1 MALTRVTSGGIAPG
15 IEIKFNA
22 QNEPQMTGNLPA
34 ISFNGD
40 TDTGM
45 YQSAANEI
53 SFATA
58 GIKRFTIGADGKLKT
73 YRDASDTTG
82 TIVGGTNPDFDNAT
96 NIMLYVNQSD
106 LNASDAIT
114 NTGGNVN
121 SPFKTIERA
130 LLEAARRSY
139 VADTGSSN
147 PGAGGD
153 HENDKFEAYTIMV
166 MPGDYTVDNR
176 PGVIGT
182 SNLTFT
188 NFENELYKF
197 NPKTGGIVV
206 PRGTSIVGYDLR
218 KTVVRP
224 KFVPNPSS
232 TLGADTGDQV
242 GEAYQSNSTT
252 IDAANMIEKAR
263 GYIVE
268 QAFLAVDAQFPSVS
282 KINAKCQRD
291 IGLVVDAWIADLREG
306 GNANTFV
313 AAERY
318 TDGTNLLHV
327 TGTNEKTATLWAI
340 DYAHTIAIKAAHAFA
355 GGYAHTSLSGSTVD
369 KPTYTA
375 GVDYTVGDGDCSG
388 IDTGLAALGGVVSG
402 PSSVSSDGVFG
413 IILNNPDTYT
423 TLVNKTPG
431 VYERTAI
438 FKVTGGCYFWQM
450 TFKDATGTPA
460 NGVTYSNGV
469 PTFATAA
476 NAAYSHH
483 RVVSFTYADQ
493 RTADGDLATYYQKID
508 HWDTTLDGG
517 NARKARREEFEIVGD
532 RTLSTTIDTV
542 NGCSPYIFNCSLRSV
557 FGLCGMHT
565 DGSKVSEKSFKSM
578 VVAQFTGISL
588 QRDNNAFWQPKDLE
602 GDPNN
607 TNFNDPTGVNNPPIY
622 ADPDA
627 QYRPSWRHFHIKATD
642 GAFIQVVSVFAV
654 GYADQFLSESGGDM
668 SITNSNSNF
677 GQISLRAKGS
687 QAQSFAPAAQGRI
700 TAIIPPRG
708 ISSTQQVAEF
718 YAIDYETTWQRN
730 QQTDKTFNEAAVAR
744 FTSNQNKFRIYLD
757 IGGLNSE
764 DDIPEL
770 IVDAFDH
777 SQNQTVTK
785 RFLTF
790 GSNNNYNLFRDYYST
805 TGVAPISEARIQAI
819 VETED
824 GNENPYSAAIFLT
837 GEGNNETSGQNAQRQ
852 GYFWD
857 PVEEKIYIKINSS
870 DSDSV
875 AFLTNFI
882 FAKTTESVFTTT
894 EETNPDGSISIV
906 TGTSDIEVLQ
916 YFDGFPSTLT
926 TKKYID
932 SRASSPSDLLWRV
945 EYTIPKSSQVIPK
958 PPEKRFIIK
967 GTRLDNDSTGMPYT
981 DFRFQIFDVEEVT
994 SWEKNVRDG
1003 VYYLTIIRSDV
1014 NTFAYNTSNNPDTIS
1029 RRPLENGSAVFTV
1042 NKIEGLNLFDKD
1054 CRVSSNINYLYPS
1067 VNEEGP
1073 TYDIRR
1079 IWNPPQADSRVLVE
1093 YIGNGKRVK
1102 DLSVPNA
1109 SFFYSGDNTTPYK
1122 EVPAMTSVTAEACHR
1137 LVQALDLRYAGGTQA
1152 LATRPVIAPVVSW
1165 DSRNSASDHTTGD
1178 VNIYGTGTARRGD
1191 KYTMS
1196 LAVGNDENI
1205 FGINGEASQRRIFV
1219 VEPGKTYT
1227 APVEGNAVSMINS
1240 APIVPLFRPSILR
1253 ASSHTWEY
1261 VGLGSGNYSTGFP
1274 NLQTRVLK
1282 PYEQFIAQGYE
1293 NAGGFVASSGTNS
1306 NGDFYIGS
1314 QVVQAGGTSTVTL
1327 NVPKVRKSSESNYV
1341 DISNLEN
1348 RISNSVVNVTAT
1360 TAKNT
1365 AGQSAL
1371 KALSNFFNTAKLSVT
1386 DRATIQ
1392 NLIVNERFYIASTRI
1407 ANGEKF
1413 PEANQEAYGFVKGA
1427 RPEKTGFISTDTND
1441 RLYVSPKY
1449 LDAWR
1454 IKRQLISASNITLDN
1469 NRIYIQPLSRTLMD
1483 NSATGSVALTSTST
1497 SIKVKESAGIPSYG
1511 IVDIG
1516 MQLKYVES
1524 DDFQLIGSTKTYLNP
1539 QVLVSL
1545 YYDKIDYTTNT
1556 IYLRSIQNYKN
1567 RQTYLQNIL
1576 GTVGFTNV
1584 IKHWSSP
1591 IDDGAAASEKDIKY
1605 LRSRLVNDVDVNI
1618 LDAALAGGT
1627 ATPIVINATDWANFP
1642 DRGAVT
1648 LRENPVG
1655 GAFRYSTYVYFKASS
1670 PGSLT
1675 LVRKVPNATANDTG
1689 HTYTSSYTN
1698 GLAGVDPKNVF
1709 FSGCTTTVSFYD
1721 RWAREEPFIPSVE
1734 SISEDVDLESATLY
1748 TVPEKVDAYT
1758 GSIDEEFVDNSLPN
1772 PFSAKALGVNL
1783 QNRQAVKK
1791 FTPLSDFSQ
1800 AQKWCE
1806 VSGFGLNDNV
1816 ELLLKPGYYK
1826 LDNSTFPCQ
1835 LTINGTGLRK
1845 DINTLAG
1852 KEVTG
1857 TSAGRMGGFLESNVK
1872 RGDSIY
1878 LYRAPS
1884 FRDQYGRNSD
1894 SFSSSVSG
1902 GLTSKGGF
1910 SLNNIHFLGLNDAI
1924 TKNEILDET
1933 YSSDGNVIKSRR
1945 LVRKAWYIKT
1955 SSGFPASTQNVPG
1968 GLKFTGRAENAITA
1982 GQVRISP
1989 YLHSDDI
1996 LLAKLDNADSI
2007 TGSGD
2012 DCTFNPGGTG
2022 GVGANLDLSQNARY
2036 MVITLDAANFTG
2048 TSGTPSD
2055 AQRFIWARNYIIP
2068 GTTMYWQATQNAN
2081 ADNATPTTK
2090 VLNVRYINRTI
2101 EENPANWVTGA
2112 DSEKI
2117 EILVSVSRSAAGD
2130 NTNKSVSRGNNQFTN
2145 NTEDLDL
2152 TGYSNTSY
2160 ADMIFV
2166 NRDGDEFTTLAYNWC
2181 VERRRSLLPKSF
2193 AWGDGYQ
2200 GAIIKTVPSQ
2210 AASGVTTLTLND
2222 TTLLQDGDIIFGPG
2236 IPNGTTI
2243 TVQNAT
2249 TITLTDA
2256 TTAIITANTKVSF
2269 TQSDDFG
2276 NEIPKFD
2283 TPEIFGIINGYDRG
2297 TLNLV
2302 IDLNPSYEIDSTI
2315 KPYPHTSF
2323 DSYVAM
2329 IMQMRSDTNEDG
2341 GVTLPYKY
2349 NGFKR
2354 ITGTVSNRFVLLQ
2367 VSPNEIYGFGD
2378 SENKNNIENP
2388 SGNANAFIDNVGL
2401 NSGIMGRFGG
2411 FTPFS
2416 LGQSGGVGTGASF
2429 TSNQV
2434 VFSSAD
2440 TTAKVQTALNNAL
2453 ASGGTGYNGRAVVN
2467 LIPTGNATGVGASV
2481 SVNVSNGVI
2490 QNFTV
2495 GGTLTADYNG
2505 TFTATIED
2513 GKGFIDVNG
2522 STVSTSTTSFA
2533 NDEQFI
2539 AVAKANLLAPVCPYL
2554 DSGTTRDNA
2563 IGKNI
2568 YLNWPYNHRTL
2579 RRRFKSADLPITGNF
2594 TSPLI
2599 NVDAIPGSN
2608 VPFSLNNCTIG
2619 GQSPSNSLANRFG
2632 GGYGGGL
2639 IRARGSNLSL
2649 SGLRIRGN
2657 LSLDWTG
2664 LMYKGNSRAGGTF
2677 TYGHSVELLQMEDEN
2692 SLQALGGSNARR
2704 LGVARD
2710 DEDFQRVSGFN
2721 PDQTLFLEPS
2731 KTPYGDLSDA
2741 DSRTFPIS
2749 SYQAIRRFNQGG
2761 SVNFP
2766 QVNDSEGNQIFPAVT
2781 IPAGGLLTRTS
2792 INERFLSP
2800 FPIRYN
2806 DLNTGYTTGEASA
2819 FRLRWNNSG
2828 STVSNGSSTGGAIY
2842 PRELTF
2848 LYPLND
2854 AEFVKNIFVGA
2865 FASKIVKTTNINT
2878 AYATVTNVTLPTT
2891 AYNESGVAT
2900 GGGAYRLARVRYS
2913 GSIPLA
2919 TAAGSDLLF
2928 LTNYL
2933 TTNRYKYVTTTTS
2946 RYAKENYQ
2954 GHSNLNLIESGTQ
2967 YEINA
2972 DIKVEKTGSP
2982 TPNLSRN
2989 AIVYLHNTVDP
3000 TVRATTP
3007 AQAYLTTDGS
3017 GNVTT
3022 LDFLDYGSG
3031 HLESDEFTVQQTSV
3045 RSSNVITTGDNLRL
3059 TAVRNLSA
3067 NIQMFE
3073 PGEIMGVLPTN
3084 CFVLNSINNP
3094 SFSNLYSAL
3103 KKAKTIF
3110 KPGSY
3115 IQLGGTYYKVAQD
3128 GQSYANKPYIGVY
3141 RYVNPS
3147 NTSDIRANI
3156 VVMLEDTEYAPT
3168 YSSNTRFD
3176 VFDNDNL
3183 LDYWPEK
3190 GKVMIGDLELC
3201 DFAKTGDPT
3210 TNTGYTI
3217 TLQRDMEQYFPS
3229 YIRDWEGLDP
3239 LESLAQ
3245 DVTVGSFIPTS
3256 LKLADPVDVTCSG
3269 FKRLAGIDGNSLQQ
3283 ESCQYPYIAPDG
3295 KYCTNTAVAY
3305 IKADDDLAI
3314 AKEKL
3319 SIGQAIHIPYRDLSV
3334 STSNSP
3340 TDDSSFKVGPA
3351 LGTAGSNI
3359 STNRAGDLRISGKI
3373 TSGTDRYMNYWYRY
3387 QFLSKNKNNS
3397 LIYNSVNTL
3406 ATAKIYWSPGG
3417 RNRLSG
3423 AGYYITNRGIR
3434 FYGYRW
3440 YSLTGTSR
3448 TTSDN
3453 DLTISGGDTMYIQT
3467 EGTYTAEL
3475 KSGGI
3480 LDVTAV
3486 ASGGLYLGQPISGT
3500 GIPANAYISGYA
3512 GYNEEGVSLSGR
3524 GGVGTYLVSVAGA
3537 VTTATASSTTVSG
3550 GRVGRDYAVYYPG
3563 QSSYWSRR
3571 LADYGKSYNHTNGQT
3586 TLTFTSNHHKNFGSG
3601 SILMYF
3607 YGASE
3612 DNAVLALDKALIND
3626 MVTTPGATGNEF
3638 HLTKNINDIKNNE
3651 SAHKLFKT
3659 RIVDID
3665 STANSNNTIKVY
3677 LADEL
3682 PEHYIDSSTARHYGF
3697 AIVNYGGWTYPSQ
3710 GGSNFRVN
3718 NVAPGSDNT
3727 KIRVPNRS
3735 RRIQPGDT
3743 LKYSWEDDTT
3753 TPNSPEVKNYSG
3765 QVIADN
3771 YNSTTGFS
3779 ELTLSTPTNHILYS
3793 GYGTPQHWL
3802 SVGDVFISHRTGNFV
3817 TNGPVMNKFIY
3828 SDTGLKMSF
3837 GSYRMWYENINN
3849 YISVTNGITGRA
3861 GWVGNFALSSD
3872 GKKVTGL
3879 GLGGASA
3886 IQWGRQYNSGVWL
3899 AAHPTT
3905 PRWVGFNGRYYSGTK
3920 FSNLMMEIQKRD
3932 SIENWISYVSR
3943 VGAFEGGRAYGDFG
3957 SHAFYPINHQHLTSG
3972 SLYVGLN
3979 TANRSLGYAGAY
3991 DISQYQWSPDNTKLV
4006 IGLQNGSVTTST
4018 GAVTGTGESRI
4029 EEGLIISHVQ
4039 HYKPV
4044 GWPGHDGNGGLSFN
4058 INSFE
4063 PAGTISWT
4071 QNSTAVSGSGTTFLQ
4086 DVMPGDQVYS
4096 EEGNDATPT
4105 HVGTVKSVTNDTTL
4119 VLTAG
4124 TPISTGSTGDWS
4136 VISPRVKKAGDNA
4149 PNQSIIFSGN
4159 AVDTGLTVGNG
4170 GTIATRISNDFQT
4183 PGNNVIR
4190 SGMPGWDR
4198 YNFAFRV
4205 SKRTY
4210 NQTPLLN
4217 TRGEI
4222 TPVNSYNLAHLVVQ
4236 PKIGDLS
4243 EFQGQIMNV
4252 SVTRLNPKTHIER
4265 SISVISGNQDQINI

>member
-106 LNASDAIT
+106 LNATDAIS

-153 HENDKFEAYTIMV
+153 HENDRFEAYTIMV

-182 SNLTFT
+182 SNLTFGT
-188 NFENELYKF
+188 FENELYKF

-340 DYAHTIAIKAAHAFA
+340 DYAHTIAIKAAHAF
-355 GGYAHTSLSGSTVD
+355 GSGYSHTSLAGSTVA

-450 TFKDATGTPA
+450 TFKDAKGTPA

-469 PTFATAA
+469 PTFATAS

-700 TAIIPPRG
+700 TAIVPPRG
-708 ISSTQQVAEF
+708 ISSTAQTAEF
-718 YAIDYETTWQRN
+718 YAIDYNTTWQRN
-730 QQTDKTFNEAAVAR
+730 GQGDKNYNQGFVSS
-744 FTSNQNKFRIYLD
+744 FTSNQNKFRLYLD

-764 DDIPEL
+764 KDIPEL
-770 IVDAFDH
+770 IVDAYDH
-777 SQNQTVTK
+777 TTNTTVTK
-785 RFLTF
+785 RFLNF

-805 TGVAPISEARIQAI
+805 TGVAPASEAQIQTT

-824 GNENPYSAAIFLT
+824 GGTTIYTAAIATGGETTAETT
-837 GEGNNETSGQNAQRQ
+837 GENAQRQ

-857 PVEEKIYIKINSS
+857 ATVNKIYIKVNADDAAT
-870 DSDSV
+870 DS
-875 AFLTNFI
+875 FLNNFV
-882 FAKTTESVFTTT
+882 FATTTEAVFTTT
-894 EETNPDGSISIV
+894 EQTNPDGSISIV
-906 TGTSDIEVLQ
+906 TGTSEITVLK

-926 TKKYID
+926 TSKYID
-932 SRASSPSDLLWRV
+932 GRAATPADLLWRV
-945 EYTIPKSSQVIPK
+945 EYTIPKASQVIPK

-981 DFRFQIFDVEEVT
+981 DFRFQVFDVEEVT

-1014 NTFAYNTSNNPDTIS
+1014 NIFAYNTTNNPDTIS

-1079 IWNPPQADSRVLVE
+1079 IWNPPQTDSRVLVE
-1093 YIGNGKRVK
+1093 PIGNGKRVK

-1109 SFFYSGDNTTPYK
+1109 SYFFSGVGTTPFK
-1122 EVPAMTSVTAEACHR
+1122 EIPSMTSVTAEACHR
-1137 LVQALDLRYAGGTQA
+1137 LVQALDLRYAGTNNQSS
-1152 LATRPVIAPVVSW
+1152 ATRPSVAPVVSW
-1165 DSRNSASDHTTGD
+1165 DSRNGAADHTTGNVD
-1178 VNIYGTGTARRGD
+1178 IYGAGAFRRGANGLLSGISS
-1191 KYTMS
+1191 T
-1196 LAVGNDENI
+1196 VNQNI
-1205 FGINGEASQRRIFV
+1205 FGIDDEANARRIVV
-1219 VEPGKTYT
+1219 VEPSKNFT
-1227 APVEGNAVSMINS
+1227 APSETDTVSLTNAS
-1240 APIVPLFRPSILR
+1240 PIVPLFRPSILR

-1341 DISNLEN
+1341 DITNLEN
-1348 RISNSVVNVTAT
+1348 RISNAVVNVTAT
-1360 TAKNT
+1360 TAKNS

-1392 NLIVNERFYIASTRI
+1392 NLIVNERLYIASTRI

-1454 IKRQLISASNITLDN
+1454 IKRQLISASNVTLDN

-1483 NSATGSVALTSTST
+1483 NNASGSVALTTTSNT
-1497 SIKVKESAGIPSYG
+1497 VKVKEAAGIPSYG
-1511 IVDIG
+1511 IVDVG
-1516 MQLKYVES
+1516 MKLKYVES
-1524 DDFQLIGSTKTYLNP
+1524 NDYKIVGSTSTYLNP
-1539 QVLVSL
+1539 EILVSL
-1545 YYDKIDYTTNT
+1545 YYTGIDYTTNT
-1556 IYLRSIQNYKN
+1556 ITLNSIQNYKAK
-1567 RQTYLQNIL
+1567 QGYLEDIL
-1576 GTVGFTNV
+1576 GTSGYTSV
-1584 IKHWSSP
+1584 IKHWSNP
-1591 IDDGAAASEKDIKY
+1591 IDDGASASEKDIKY
-1605 LRSRLVNDVDVNI
+1605 LRSVLTSNVDVNSV
-1618 LDAALAGGT
+1618 GNPT
-1627 ATPIVINATDWANFP
+1627 PSSPATISISGTDWANFP

-1655 GAFRYSTYVYFKASS
+1655 GTFRYSTYVYYKSS
-1670 PGSLT
+1670 STGNLI
-1675 LVRKVPNATANDTG
+1675 LVRKVPNASANDAG
-1689 HTYTSSYTN
+1689 HTYTTGYNN
-1698 GLAGVDPKNVF
+1698 GLAGVPSRNVF

-1758 GSIDEEFVDNSLPN
+1758 GSIDESFVDNSLPN

-1791 FTPLSDFSQ
+1791 FSPLSTFGQ
-1800 AQKWCE
+1800 AQTWCE

-1826 LDNSTFPCQ
+1826 LDGSTFPCQ
-1835 LTINGTGLRK
+1835 LTINGTGLQK
-1845 DINTLAG
+1845 DTSILAG
-1852 KEVTG
+1852 KEETG
-1857 TSAGRMGGFLESNVK
+1857 TSAGRMGGFLESTVK

-1910 SLNNIHFLGLNDAI
+1910 NLSNVHFLGLNDAI

-1933 YSSDGNVIKSRR
+1933 YSTDKKTSESRK

-1955 SSGFPASTQNVPG
+1955 SAGFPASTKDVSG
-1968 GLKFTGRAENAITA
+1968 GLLFTGKQSATA
-1982 GQVRISP
+1982 TGKVKLDP
-1989 YLHSDDI
+1989 YMHSDDF
-1996 LLAKLDNADSI
+1996 LLAKLASAESL

-2012 DCTFNPGGTG
+2012 DCTFNPGGTNFP
-2022 GVGANLDLSQNARY
+2022 GAALDLTQNARY
-2036 MVITLDAANFTG
+2036 MTITLDAAQFTG
-2048 TSGTPSD
+2048 TSGSVPD
-2055 AQRFIWARNYIIP
+2055 YQRFIWARNYIIP
-2068 GTTMYWQATQNAN
+2068 GTTMYWLQNTS
-2081 ADNATPTTK
+2081 DNVTNSTPSTK
-2090 VLNVRYINRTI
+2090 VLNVRYVNRTI
-2101 EENPANWVTGA
+2101 EENPANWATGA
-2112 DSEKI
+2112 NSEKI
-2117 EILVSVSRSAAGD
+2117 IILVSVSRVGGAND
-2130 NTNKSVSRGNNQFTN
+2130 NKSVSEPNGSGGTNFFTN
-2145 NTEDLDL
+2145 ATEDLDL
-2152 TGYSNTSY
+2152 STYVNTSD
-2160 ADMIFV
+2160 ANMVFV
-2166 NRDGDEFTTLAYNWC
+2166 NRDGDEFTTLSYNWC
-2181 VERRRSLLPKSF
+2181 LARRRQVLPKGF
-2193 AWGDGYQ
+2193 AWAGGYQ

-2210 AASGVTTLTLND
+2210 TASGANTLTLND
-2222 TTLLQDGDIIFGPG
+2222 TTTLKNGDIIFGPG
-2236 IPNGTTI
+2236 IASGTTV
-2243 TVQNAT
+2243 TVNSSTEIA
-2249 TITLTDA
+2249 LSDA

-2276 NEIPKFD
+2276 NVIDKFD

-2297 TLNLV
+2297 TINLV
-2302 IDLNPSYEIDSTI
+2302 IDLNPSVDIDSSI
-2315 KPYPHTSF
+2315 KQYPF
-2323 DSYVAM
+2323 ADFYSYVAM
-2329 IMQMRSDTNEDG
+2329 ILQLRSDTNEDG
-2341 GVTLPYKY
+2341 GVTLPYKF

-2354 ITGTVSNRFVLLQ
+2354 ITGTTSSRFVLLQ
-2367 VSPNEIYGFGD
+2367 VSPNELYSSGD
-2378 SENKNNIENP
+2378 DQSSVENP
-2388 SGNANAFIDNVGL
+2388 TTSADAYVDNKGINA
-2401 NSGIMGRFGG
+2401 GIMGRFGG

-2416 LGQSGGVGTGASF
+2416 LGASGGTGTGASF

-2434 VFSSAD
+2434 VFSNAD
-2440 TTAKVQTALNNAL
+2440 TPAKIKAALDAAL
-2453 ASGGTGYNGRAVVN
+2453 AAGGSGYNGNAKVL
-2467 LIPTGNATGVGASV
+2467 LIPTGGATGVGANI
-2481 SVNVSNGVI
+2481 SVNRSESSGYGIATFAVS
-2490 QNFTV
+2490 
-2495 GGTLTADYNG
+2495 GTISTQYNG

-2513 GKGFIDVNG
+2513 RKGFIDVNG
-2522 STVSTSTTSFA
+2522 STVSTSATSFS

-2539 AVAKANLLAPVCPYL
+2539 AVAKSNLLAPVCPYL

-2568 YLNWPYNHRTL
+2568 YLNWPHSHRTL
-2579 RRRFKSADLPITGNF
+2579 RKRFKSAFLPCTGNF
-2594 TSPLI
+2594 TSPLV

-2608 VPFSLNNCTIG
+2608 VPFNLTNCTIG
-2619 GQSPSNSLANRFG
+2619 GQSPSDPLANRFG
-2632 GGYGGGL
+2632 GGYAGGL

-2649 SGLRIRGN
+2649 AGLRIRGN

-2664 LMYKGNSRAGGTF
+2664 LMYTGSSRAGGSF

-2692 SLQALGGSNARR
+2692 SLQALGGTNARR

-2721 PDQTLFLEPS
+2721 PEQTLFLEPS
-2731 KTPYGDLSDA
+2731 KTPYGELSDA

-2761 SVNFP
+2761 SVTFP
-2766 QVNDSEGNQIFPAVT
+2766 QVNDSGGTQIFPAVT
-2781 IPAGGLLTRTS
+2781 IGAGELLTRTT

-2806 DLNTGYTTGEASA
+2806 DLNTGYTSGEASGHL
-2819 FRLRWNNSG
+2819 LRWNNSG

-2848 LYPLND
+2848 LYPVND

-2891 AYNESGVAT
+2891 AYNAAGTAAS
-2900 GGGAYRLARVRYS
+2900 GGAYRLARIRYS

-2919 TAAGSDLLF
+2919 TAAGSNLLF

-2933 TTNRYKYVTTTTS
+2933 TTNRYKYTTTATS
-2946 RYAKENYQ
+2946 RYAKVNYQ

-2967 YEINA
+2967 YEIHS
-2972 DIKVEKTGSP
+2972 DIKIEKTGTP
-2982 TPNLSRN
+2982 TTNLTRSSV
-2989 AIVYLHNTVDP
+2989 VYLHSGRTGSV
-3000 TVRATTP
+3000 P

-3017 GNVTT
+3017 GNIST
-3022 LDFLDYGSG
+3022 LDFIDYGSG
-3031 HLESDEFTVQQTSV
+3031 HLESDQFTIRSTSSAT
-3045 RSSNVITTGDNLRL
+3045 SSVVTSGITL
-3059 TAVRNLSA
+3059 TAVRNLTD

-3073 PGEIMGVLPTN
+3073 PGEMIGVLPSN

-3094 SFSNLYSAL
+3094 STANLVTAL
-3103 KKAKTIF
+3103 KKAKTLF

-3115 IQLGGTYYKVAQD
+3115 VEYGGTYYKIAED
-3128 GQSYANKPYIGVY
+3128 GQSYPNKPYIGVY
-3141 RYVNPS
+3141 KYVNEN
-3147 NTSDIRANI
+3147 NTADIRANI
-3156 VVMLEDTEYAPT
+3156 VVMLEDVEYTPT
-3168 YSSNTRFD
+3168 YPSNTRFD
-3176 VFDNDNL
+3176 IFDNDNV

-3210 TNTGYTI
+3210 SNTGYTI
-3217 TLQRDMEQYFPS
+3217 TLQREMEQYFPS

-3245 DVTVGSFIPTS
+3245 DVTVGSFIPTT
-3256 LKLADPVDVTCSG
+3256 LKLADPVDVTCTG
-3269 FKRLAGIDGNSLQQ
+3269 LKRIAGKAANGVTNVTVPN
-3283 ESCQYPYIAPDG
+3283 PYIAPDG
-3295 KYCTNTAVAY
+3295 KYNTEIASINIESDNDRTV
-3305 IKADDDLAI
+3305 

-3319 SIGQAIHIPYRDLSV
+3319 SIGQVVHMPYLDLS
-3334 STSNSP
+3334 TDYSNSP
-3340 TDDSSFKVGPA
+3340 NENTTFIIGDA
-3351 LGTAGSNI
+3351 LGTAGSNV
-3359 STNRAGDLRISGKI
+3359 STNRKGDLRINGKL
-3373 TSGTDRYMNYWYRY
+3373 TSTNTKYFNYWYRY
-3387 QFLSKNKNNS
+3387 HILNDTRDSGS
-3397 LIYNSVNTL
+3397 IYNAVNALSTC
-3406 ATAKIYWSPGG
+3406 KIYWSPGG

-3423 AGYYITNRGIR
+3423 AGYYMTTNGIR

-3440 YSLTGTSR
+3440 YSLDSAQVTAGS
-3448 TTSDN
+3448 SEVV
-3453 DLTISGGDTMYIQT
+3453 IGSGDTMYIQT
-3467 EGTYTAEL
+3467 TGTYTATL
-3475 KSGGI
+3475 TNGI
-3480 LDVTAV
+3480 LNVTAV
-3486 ASGGLYLGQPISGT
+3486 SDGGLFLGQSISGT

-3512 GYNEEGVSLSGR
+3512 GYNEPSGTTLTGR
-3524 GGVGTYLVSVAGA
+3524 GGTGTYTVSVAGA
-3537 VTTATASSTTVSG
+3537 VTSSSASSTTITG
-3550 GRVGRDYAVYYPG
+3550 TKPANGQDYAVYYPG
-3563 QSSYWSRR
+3563 QTGYWQRR
-3571 LADYGKSYNHTNGQT
+3571 VTKKAYNASNGKT
-3586 TLTFTSNHHKNFGSG
+3586 TLTFNSTTSNTFSGG

-3612 DNAVLALDKALIND
+3612 DNVVLALDKALMQPVSAGDQLKLAWN
-3626 MVTTPGATGNEF
+3626 
-3638 HLTKNINDIKNNE
+3638 LSYIKSQTNL
-3651 SAHKLFKT
+3651 AKVFKS
-3659 RIVDID
+3659 RIVDIGD
-3665 STANSNNTIKVY
+3665 EASGGINLY
-3677 LADEL
+3677 LADPL
-3682 PEHYIDSSTARHYGF
+3682 PRDYTSDSSHRNMGF
-3697 AIVNYGGWTYPSQ
+3697 VFVNYGGWTYPSQ
-3710 GGSNFRVN
+3710 GGSTYRAN
-3718 NVAPGSDNT
+3718 NCAPGDSNVR
-3727 KIRVPNRS
+3727 IVMPNRAG
-3735 RRIQPGDT
+3735 RLQPGDT
-3743 LKYSWEDDTT
+3743 LSYSYEDDVT
-3753 TPNSPEVKNYSG
+3753 TPETPTVKTYSG
-3765 QVIADN
+3765 QIVSVGSVTN
-3771 YNSTTGFS
+3771 GYSVV
-3779 ELTLSTPTNHILYS
+3779 TLSSSSNHILYS
-3793 GYGTPQHWL
+3793 GHTQKQQWL
-3802 SVGDVFISHRTGNFV
+3802 SIGDIFVSHRTGNFV
-3817 TNGPVMNKFIY
+3817 TNGPVMDKFIY
-3828 SDTGLKMSF
+3828 SDTGLKMTF
-3837 GSYRMWYENINN
+3837 GQYRMWYENISN
-3849 YISVTNGITGRA
+3849 YISTTNGITGRA
-3861 GWVGNFALSSD
+3861 GWVGNFALSSA
-3872 GKKVTGL
+3872 GKKVGGL
-3879 GLGGASA
+3879 GLNGASA
-3886 IQWGRQYNSGVWL
+3886 IQWGRQYNTGVWL

-3905 PRWVGFNGRYYSGTK
+3905 PRWVGFNGYYSSQTS
-3920 FSNLMMEIQKRD
+3920 FSNLMMQIQSD
-3932 SIENWISYVSR
+3932 SSIEDWMTNR
-3943 VGAFEGGRAYGDFG
+3943 KTTPAFEGGGTAEL
-3957 SHAFYPINHQHLTSG
+3957 SFYPINHTHLTCG
-3972 SLYVGLN
+3972 NLYAGLN
-3979 TANRSLGYAGAY
+3979 TANTAFGYAGAY
-3991 DISQYQWSPDNTKLV
+3991 DTAQYQWSPNSTKLEV
-4006 IGLQNGSVTTST
+4006 GLQNGVVDVSDGSTSGGSSSRVT
-4018 GAVTGTGESRI
+4018 
-4029 EEGLIISHVQ
+4029 EGLIISHVQ
-4039 HYKPV
+4039 HYKPC
-4044 GWPGHDGNGGLSFN
+4044 GWPGADGGSGESFN

-4063 PAGTISWT
+4063 AAGNITS
-4071 QNSTAVSGSGTTFLQ
+4071 STSSATVTGSSACTFVQ
-4086 DVMPGDQVYS
+4086 DVMPGDQIYS
-4096 EEGNDATPT
+4096 EEGNDTSPQW
-4105 HVGTVKSVTNDTTL
+4105 VGTVASVTNNTQLTLTENAAVTT
-4119 VLTAG
+4119 TNDG
-4124 TPISTGSTGDWS
+4124 TWS
-4136 VISPRVKKAGDNA
+4136 VISSRVKKAGDNA
-4149 PNQSIIFSGN
+4149 PNQSIIFSGGSV
-4159 AVDTGLTVGNG
+4159 ASGLSVTNG
-4170 GTIATRISNDFQT
+4170 GALANRISNQFDT
-4183 PGNNVIR
+4183 PGNNIIR
-4190 SGMPGWDR
+4190 AGSSGYDR
-4198 YNFAFRV
+4198 YNFAFRIQ
-4205 SKRTY
+4205 KRTY

-4222 TPVNSYNLAHLVVQ
+4222 TPVDGPASAKNVVS

-4243 EFQGQIMNV
+4243 EFQGQLMNV
-4252 SVTRLNPKTHIER
+4252 SITRLNPKTHIER
-4265 SISVISGNQDQINI
+4265 SISVISGNQSQINI